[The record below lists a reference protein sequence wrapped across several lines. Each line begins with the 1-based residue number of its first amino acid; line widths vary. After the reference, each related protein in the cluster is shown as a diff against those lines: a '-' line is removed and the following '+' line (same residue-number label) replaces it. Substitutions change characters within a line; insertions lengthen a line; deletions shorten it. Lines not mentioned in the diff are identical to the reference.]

1 MLINTYPAKISINS
15 QSAICTQPT
24 VCILYPIS
32 SLHFV
37 LTGVVLL
44 FFFERASSL
53 DRNIGAPKKKHCS
66 ETILAAMIDFKKA
79 ISLSHFQL
87 IQAHFVLQVW
97 TVCWR
102 APVEKHNHRAMIT
115 LYQLKT
121 NANARLTSLAA
132 CLWCS
137 SSWSR
142 RVLEWTCYELLTF
155 TKWGGVACFRSRS
168 TMQFPSTEYNFR
180 PGS

>member
-44 FFFERASSL
+44 SFFERASSL

-66 ETILAAMIDFKKA
+66 ETILAAMIDYKKA

-132 CLWCS
+132 SDALPRGHCVCWN
-137 SSWSR
+137 
-142 RVLEWTCYELLTF
+142 EPATCFWLSLSGE
-155 TKWGGVACFRSRS
+155 
-168 TMQFPSTEYNFR
+168 E
-180 PGS
+180 